1 MPFAYFM
8 IKYDIKEKCQM
19 YFNRVFFNIRGTKM
33 ELNKNNT
40 KKIIFI
46 IAMTLLMLWAVIN
59 SETVF
64 EFAQY
69 LLWLI
74 NPLIVGVAV
83 AFILNVCVRSIE
95 KRLFKWLDRQHG
107 KIWTKIRRPISILLS
122 LGIVTGIFVIVV
134 TMIVPE
140 VRNAAEMLID
150 EFPDYWNNLQKL
162 LDDVTEQL
170 GVEAIILPSLEFNE
184 ELFEEAVNL
193 FFKTDLSSNVFD
205 KALDMTTS
213 VLNVTVS
220 VIGVVFNT
228 IMGFVFAIY
237 MLLRKESL
245 ARQAKQI
252 IYAFFPKK
260 VADEML
266 YIGRLSNNMFS
277 RFITGQCTEAVI
289 IGLLC
294 LAGMSIM
301 KMPYAPMISVLV
313 GFTALI
319 PVFGAFIGTAIGAF
333 LILMISPVKAFW
345 FVIFIIVLQ
354 QVEGN
359 LIYPKVVGS
368 SIGLPALWV
377 MLAVLVGGSAGGILG
392 MLISVPISAVLYCL
406 IGRIAKSRL
415 KEKNISVDS
424 L

>member
-1 MPFAYFM
+1 
-8 IKYDIKEKCQM
+8 
-19 YFNRVFFNIRGTKM
+19 M

-107 KIWTKIRRPISILLS
+107 KIWPKIRRPISILLS